1 MLPFSSTTDLCL
13 QIVLQNYISTS
24 VRYLVNV
31 WTGKRQ
37 VKAGEGRWRRM
48 RRSDVR
54 DFLQAVK
61 LAKTHV
67 AHFFV
72 TFLSFLRFA
81 HTFVTLLKNKT
92 QNFEFRPLETALG
105 LFFWDWRIKRNFDH
119 VQVELQSSFWIPD
132 KQFWTLKAN
141 MVFHLAQFMKN
152 LLSIGV
158 WRVKM

>member
-1 MLPFSSTTDLCL
+1 
-13 QIVLQNYISTS
+13 
-24 VRYLVNV
+24 
-31 WTGKRQ
+31 
-37 VKAGEGRWRRM
+37 M

-61 LAKTHV
+61 QAKTHV

-81 HTFVTLLKNKT
+81 HTFVTLLKTKT
-92 QNFEFRPLETALG
+92 HKFEFRALETKLG
-105 LFFWDWRIKRNFDH
+105 LFFLRLEGKRNFNH
-119 VQVELQSSFWIPD
+119 VQVKLQRSFRIPD

>member
-1 MLPFSSTTDLCL
+1 MFAHRITILRFHVGSIFGECL
-13 QIVLQNYISTS
+13 NGQE
-24 VRYLVNV
+24 
-31 WTGKRQ
+31 
-37 VKAGEGRWRRM
+37 AGEGRWRRM

-92 QNFEFRPLETALG
+92 HNFEFRALETALET
-105 LFFWDWRIKRNFDH
+105 DI
-119 VQVELQSSFWIPD
+119 LQKP
-132 KQFWTLKAN
+132 
-141 MVFHLAQFMKN
+141 
-152 LLSIGV
+152 
-158 WRVKM
+158 R